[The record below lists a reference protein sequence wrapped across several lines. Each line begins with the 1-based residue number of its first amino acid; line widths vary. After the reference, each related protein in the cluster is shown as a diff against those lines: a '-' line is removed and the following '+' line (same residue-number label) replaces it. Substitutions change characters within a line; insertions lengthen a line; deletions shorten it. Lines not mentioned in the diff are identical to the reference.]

1 MVYFKGFLRFVVYL
15 FKPDERSRGIEAVG
29 DPRFADLAPAQV
41 VAILA
46 EKRIVVGSE
55 STFKRI
61 IREDDLFRH
70 RDRARQPC
78 QPRPIPLLEARG
90 IHQVLVWDVT
100 HLTGPGKGQFFYLYM
115 MMDVWSRRILGAEV
129 HEWESAQPAR
139 DFFERV
145 CRDEGI
151 NNELSSILYSDNG
164 APMRSGTLA
173 SKLARLGVS
182 LPFSRPRLSND
193 NAFAESLFHTM

>member
-70 RDRARQPC
+70 RDRARQPY

-100 HLTGPGKGQFFYLYM
+100 HLTGPGNGQFFYLYM
-115 MMDVWSRRILGAEV
+115 MMNGVVASLERRCMSGKVLNLPEI
-129 HEWESAQPAR
+129 
-139 DFFERV
+139 
-145 CRDEGI
+145 
-151 NNELSSILYSDNG
+151 SS
-164 APMRSGTLA
+164 SG
-173 SKLARLGVS
+173 
-182 LPFSRPRLSND
+182 
-193 NAFAESLFHTM
+193 FAETKE